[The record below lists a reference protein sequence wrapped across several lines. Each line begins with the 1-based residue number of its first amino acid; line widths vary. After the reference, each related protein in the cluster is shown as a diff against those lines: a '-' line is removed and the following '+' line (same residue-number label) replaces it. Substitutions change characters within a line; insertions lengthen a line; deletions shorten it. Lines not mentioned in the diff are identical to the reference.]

1 MMILKGTVVG
11 VVDKGTP
18 EKPWAIVGIQSL
30 SLNRNGLPQTDL
42 YELSVF
48 GDAAKQGLQNSYRS
62 QMGVEVFAPFTT
74 QYDEKYKKTQYQL
87 TGIPQRLA
95 EQRPV
100 QSGPSSA
107 QQVASK

>member
-18 EKPWAIVGIQSL
+18 EKPWAIVGIQAL

-48 GDAAKQGLQNSYRS
+48 GEAAKQGLQNTYRA
-62 QMGVEVFAPFTT
+62 QQGVEVFAPFTT
-74 QYDEKYKKTQYQL
+74 QYDEKYKKLQYQL
-87 TGIPQRLA
+87 SGIPQRLA

-100 QSGPSSA
+100 QTGPS
-107 QQVASK
+107 QVKAG